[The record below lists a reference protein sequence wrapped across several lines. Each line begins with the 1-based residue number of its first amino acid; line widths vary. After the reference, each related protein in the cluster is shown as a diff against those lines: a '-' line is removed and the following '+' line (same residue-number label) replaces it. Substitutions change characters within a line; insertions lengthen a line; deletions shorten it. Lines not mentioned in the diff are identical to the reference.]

1 MLDCYIIDRI
11 RREKEIS
18 REQESLVPLKIHV
31 PENHSEP
38 PKAERKEESERGSS
52 DIDFML

>member
-1 MLDCYIIDRI
+1 MLDSYIIDRI

-31 PENHSEP
+31 PDSLP
-38 PKAERKEESERGSS
+38 KRPKAERQDEGERGSS

>member
-31 PENHSEP
+31 PDNHSEP
-38 PKAERKEESERGSS
+38 PKADRKDDSERGSS